1 MVERG
6 QKLNEIEDQ
15 MENMSNEAKQY
26 AQTSQAL
33 KNMYKNKKWYQ
44 LWTNI
49 VFSFF
54 IFSYFILLK
63 SVLQQGIRIKFF
75 CLGFFVIFWR
85 TFFLLLWFVFTFLKR
100 TSNILCQIESTNMNS
115 YECKVILKWQNHY
128 YHHRNWKLV
137 LYYIKCDISR

>member
-44 LWTNI
+44 L
-49 VFSFF
+49 
-54 IFSYFILLK
+54 
-63 SVLQQGIRIKFF
+63 
-75 CLGFFVIFWR
+75 
-85 TFFLLLWFVFTFLKR
+85 
-100 TSNILCQIESTNMNS
+100 
-115 YECKVILKWQNHY
+115 
-128 YHHRNWKLV
+128 
-137 LYYIKCDISR
+137 

>member
-26 AQTSQAL
+26 AQNAQAL

-49 VFSFF
+49 FSLFF
-54 IFSYFILLK
+54 FFSYFILK
-63 SVLQQGIRIKFF
+63 ECATTRDKNQVF
-75 CLGFFVIFWR
+75 CLGFF
-85 TFFLLLWFVFTFLKR
+85 LWYFEGHF
-100 TSNILCQIESTNMNS
+100 
-115 YECKVILKWQNHY
+115 
-128 YHHRNWKLV
+128 
-137 LYYIKCDISR
+137 

>member
-26 AQTSQAL
+26 AQNAQAL

-49 VFSFF
+49 FLFYPFQECAYVLQPESSFLSSFF
-54 IFSYFILLK
+54 CDILKTIFQPPL
-63 SVLQQGIRIKFF
+63 
-75 CLGFFVIFWR
+75 
-85 TFFLLLWFVFTFLKR
+85 
-100 TSNILCQIESTNMNS
+100 TSE
-115 YECKVILKWQNHY
+115 VILKWQKN
-128 YHHRNWKLV
+128 RNWKLV
-137 LYYIKCDISR
+137 LYYIKCDIFSLNTFKHVFFSFFPLHFVLCHGL

>member
-63 SVLQQGIRIKFF
+63 IVLQQGIRIKFF
-75 CLGFFVIFWR
+75 V
-85 TFFLLLWFVFTFLKR
+85 
-100 TSNILCQIESTNMNS
+100 
-115 YECKVILKWQNHY
+115 
-128 YHHRNWKLV
+128 
-137 LYYIKCDISR
+137 

>member
-49 VFSFF
+49 VFSCF

-75 CLGFFVIFWR
+75 V
-85 TFFLLLWFVFTFLKR
+85 
-100 TSNILCQIESTNMNS
+100 
-115 YECKVILKWQNHY
+115 
-128 YHHRNWKLV
+128 
-137 LYYIKCDISR
+137 

>member
-26 AQTSQAL
+26 AQNAQAL

-49 VFSFF
+49 FLFYPFQECAYVLQPESSFLSSFF
-54 IFSYFILLK
+54 LWYFEDHFSTSFN
-63 SVLQQGIRIKFF
+63 
-75 CLGFFVIFWR
+75 FW
-85 TFFLLLWFVFTFLKR
+85 
-100 TSNILCQIESTNMNS
+100 SNIEMAKKKSKL
-115 YECKVILKWQNHY
+115 KVGT
-128 YHHRNWKLV
+128 V
-137 LYYIKCDISR
+137 LHQMWYLFAKYF